1 MLDEKFGLLETKITT
16 LLDEVKRLRGA
27 NAGLRAELAA
37 STQSTSEQIQALQ
50 AEKAQYE
57 ERIQGLERDLQ
68 ENASKEQE
76 VRERLRL
83 IIERIDAL
91 EQADEIA

>member
-1 MLDEKFGLLETKITT
+1 MLDEKFGLLETKIIT

-27 NAGLRAELAA
+27 NAGLRAELTAA
-37 STQSTSEQIQALQ
+37 TQSTTEQIQVLQ

-68 ENASKEQE
+68 DNASKEQE
-76 VRERLRL
+76 VRERLRV

-91 EQADEIA
+91 EQTDEIA

>member
-27 NAGLRAELAA
+27 NTTLRAELAA
-37 STQSTSEQIQALQ
+37 CTQSTTEQIQTLQ

-68 ENASKEQE
+68 DNASKEQE

-91 EQADEIA
+91 EQADELA

>member
-27 NAGLRAELAA
+27 NAGLRAELTAA
-37 STQSTSEQIQALQ
+37 TQNTTEQIQILQ

-68 ENASKEQE
+68 DNASKEQE
-76 VRERLRL
+76 VRERLRV

-91 EQADEIA
+91 EQTDETV